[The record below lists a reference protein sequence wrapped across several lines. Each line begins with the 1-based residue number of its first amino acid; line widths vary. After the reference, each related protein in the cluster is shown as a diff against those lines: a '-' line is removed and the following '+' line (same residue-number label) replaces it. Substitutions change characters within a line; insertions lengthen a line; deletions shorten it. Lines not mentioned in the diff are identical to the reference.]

1 MKKRLDVLF
10 YNIIFIIFLEIV
22 FKASTIKEVISLNL
36 FYMIL
41 FSITIAIVITLLE
54 TLFKKEKI
62 NRIITIIITFLVEFI
77 FIAQFIYF
85 KYYEAIFSVYSLFNG
100 GQVLEF
106 VDGIINVIL
115 HNLLPIILMLIPVIV
130 PIIKKI
136 PVSYQIKDWFTKGML
151 LLIAVFIFIAS
162 LIIIE
167 LEPENSYS
175 AHRLYYETH
184 VPTMTVS
191 KFGLITTMRL
201 DAKRTIFGF
210 DEVLVAQTEPEEP
223 KVEEEAPVQDK
234 VIEYNVMDIDFDSLI
249 ANEKNKTIKSMHE
262 YFKSIKPTNKNDYTG
277 MFKGK
282 NLIVFV
288 AEAYSPIALSEKYT
302 PTLYRLYKEGF
313 QFTNFYTPYYFVS
326 TSDGEYTSLLSL
338 LPKHGY
344 WSMKTSRKNYLPF
357 AYGNIFKKLGYETRA
372 YHDGTYGYYGRNLSH
387 PNMGYTFK
395 ACGNGLKITCKKWP
409 QSDVEMIEATAKEYI
424 NSEHYVTYYMTISG
438 HLAYNF
444 MGGNASSS
452 KHKKEVADLNA
463 STPIKAY
470 IAAQMEFDQAL
481 KLLIDKLEA
490 NGTLKDTVIA
500 ITADHYPYGLEDADI
515 KGYADYIKEFKFD
528 VHRNNFLLWN
538 SEMKEPIVVDK
549 VAYQL
554 DALPTILNLF
564 GVDYDSR
571 LLMGT
576 DIMSDSSPLVIYNDR
591 SWITDKGRY
600 NANNKRF
607 TSTTGEEVSK
617 EYIEKINSIV
627 ANKYSMSAL
636 MLDKDYY
643 KYVIKK

>member
-1 MKKRLDVLF
+1 MKKKLDILF
-10 YNIIFIIFLEIV
+10 FNIIFIIYLEII
-22 FKASTIKEVISLNL
+22 FKASTIGEVLSLNL
-36 FYMIL
+36 FYLLL
-41 FSITIAIVITLLE
+41 FSIPISIIITLVE

-62 NRIITIIITFLVEFI
+62 NRIITLIITFLISVI
-77 FIAQFIYF
+77 FIAQLVYF

-100 GQVLEF
+100 GQVFEF
-106 VDGIINVIL
+106 IDGILNVMF
-115 HNLLPIILMLIPVIV
+115 HNAFPIILMLLPLIV

-136 PVSYQIKDWFTKGML
+136 PVKYEYKDYFNKGMY
-151 LLIAVFIFIAS
+151 LLIVVLVFIAS
-162 LIIIE
+162 LITIE
-167 LEPENSYS
+167 LEASDSYS

-184 VPTMTVS
+184 VPTLTMS

-210 DEVLVAQTEPEEP
+210 DEVLVVPTEEV
-223 KVEEEAPVQDK
+223 VEEEIIPEEKK
-234 VIEYNVMDIDFDSLI
+234 VEYNVMNIDFDELI
-249 ANEKNKTIKSMHE
+249 SKENNKTIKSMHE
-262 YFKSIKPTNKNDYTG
+262 YFKTVKPTNKNDYTG

-302 PTLYRLYKEGF
+302 PTLWKLYNEGF

-344 WSMKTSRKNYLPF
+344 WSMKKSSSNYLPF
-357 AYGNIFKKLGYETRA
+357 TYANLFKPLGYEARA
-372 YHDGTYGYYGRNLSH
+372 YHDGNYGYYGRNLSH
-387 PNMGYTFK
+387 PNMGYVYK
-395 ACGNGLKITCKKWP
+395 ACGHGLNISCKKWP

-424 NSEHYVTYYMTISG
+424 DSEHYVTYYMTVSG

-444 MGGNASSS
+444 LGGNASSS

-481 KLLIDKLEA
+481 KLLIEKLEA
-490 NGTLKDTVIA
+490 NGTLANTVIA

-515 KGYADYIKEFKFD
+515 KGYAKYIKEFKFD
-528 VHRNNFLLWN
+528 VHKNNFLLWN

-549 VAYQL
+549 VSYQM

-564 GVDYDSR
+564 GIEYDSR

-576 DIMSDSSPLVIYNDR
+576 DIMSDSDPLVIYNDR

-600 NANNKRF
+600 NANNKKF
-607 TSTTGEEVSK
+607 TKTTDEEVSK

-627 ANKYSMSAL
+627 ANKYSMSSL
-636 MLDKDYY
+636 VLDKDYY

>member
-10 YNIIFIIFLEIV
+10 FNIIFIIFIEIV
-22 FKASTIKEVISLNL
+22 FKASTIKEVFSLNL

-41 FSITIAIVITLLE
+41 FSLPIAIFITILE
-54 TLFKKEKI
+54 TCFKKEKI
-62 NRIITIIITFLVEFI
+62 NRIITIIITFLIEAI
-77 FIAQFIYF
+77 FIAQLVYF

-106 VDGIINVIL
+106 MDGIINVMV
-115 HNLLPIILMLIPVIV
+115 HNLLPIFLMILPFVIPM
-130 PIIKKI
+130 IKKI
-136 PVSYQIKDWFTKGML
+136 PISYEQKDWFTKGMIA
-151 LLIAVFIFIAS
+151 LIAIFIFIAS
-162 LIIIE
+162 LIVIE
-167 LEPENSYS
+167 LEPASSYS

-210 DEVLVAQTEPEEP
+210 DEVLVIPTEDATEEPVDEPEE
-223 KVEEEAPVQDK
+223 EK
-234 VIEYNVMDIDFDSLI
+234 VIEYNTMDIDFDSLI

-262 YFKSIKPTNKNDYTG
+262 YFNSVKPTNKNDYTG

-288 AEAYSPIALSEKYT
+288 AEAYSPIALNEKYT
-302 PTLYRLYKEGF
+302 PTLYRMYKEGF

-357 AYGNIFKKLGYETRA
+357 AYGNIFKKLGYEARA
-372 YHDGTYGYYGRNLSH
+372 YHDGTYTYYGRNLSH

-395 ACGNGLKITCKKWP
+395 ACGNGLKITCRKWP
-409 QSDVEMIEATAKEYI
+409 QSDVEMIEATVKDYI
-424 NSEHYVTYYMTISG
+424 NSEHYVTYYMTVSG

-452 KHKKEVADLNA
+452 KHKKEVADLKA

-490 NGTLKDTVIA
+490 AGTLKDTVIA

-515 KGYADYIKEFKFD
+515 KGYADYIKDFKFD
-528 VHRNNFLLWN
+528 VHKNNFILWN
-538 SEMKEPIVVDK
+538 SEMTEPVVVDK
-549 VAYQL
+549 VSYQL

-564 GVDYDSR
+564 GIEYDSR

-576 DIMSDSSPLVIYNDR
+576 DIMSDSDPLVIYNDR

-600 NANNKRF
+600 NANNKKF
-607 TSTTGEEVSK
+607 TSTNGEEVSK

-636 MLDKDYY
+636 MLDKNYY

>member
-10 YNIIFIIFLEIV
+10 YNIIFIVFLEIV

-41 FSITIAIVITLLE
+41 FSIPIAIIITLLE
-54 TLFKKEKI
+54 TLFKKEKV
-62 NRIITIIITFLVEFI
+62 NRIITIIITFLIEAI
-77 FIAQFIYF
+77 FIAQFVYF

-106 VDGIINVIL
+106 IDGIMNVIF
-115 HNLLPIILMLIPVIV
+115 HNLFPIILMLLPIIV

-136 PVSYQIKDWFTKGML
+136 PISYEIKDWFTKGME
-151 LLIAVFIFIAS
+151 LLIAIFIFIAS
-162 LIIIE
+162 LIVIE

-210 DEVLVAQTEPEEP
+210 DEVLVVEAPEPEDPVEEP
-223 KVEEEAPVQDK
+223 KTEEEK
-234 VIEYNVMDIDFDSLI
+234 KIEYNVMDIDFDSLI

-262 YFKSIKPTNKNDYTG
+262 YFKAVKPTNKNDYTG

-288 AEAYSPIALSEKYT
+288 AEAYSPIALNEKYT
-302 PTLYRLYKEGF
+302 PTLYRMYKEGF

-357 AYGNIFKKLGYETRA
+357 AYGNLFKKLGYETRA
-372 YHDGTYGYYGRNLSH
+372 YHDGTYTYYGRNLSH

-395 ACGNGLKITCKKWP
+395 ACGNGLKITCRKWP

-424 NSEHYVTYYMTISG
+424 NSEHYMTYYMTVSG

-528 VHRNNFLLWN
+528 VHKNNFLLWN
-538 SEMKEPIVVDK
+538 SEMTEPIVVDK
-549 VAYQL
+549 VSYQM

-564 GVDYDSR
+564 GIEYDSR

-576 DIMSDSSPLVIYNDR
+576 DIMSDSDPLVIYNDR

-600 NANNKRF
+600 NANNKKF
-607 TSTTGEEVSK
+607 TPTTKEEVSK

>member
-1 MKKRLDVLF
+1 MKKRLNVLF
-10 YNIIFIIFLEIV
+10 FNIIFIVFLEIV
-22 FKASTIKEVISLNL
+22 FKASTVKEVLSLNL
-36 FYMIL
+36 FYMLL
-41 FSITIAIVITLLE
+41 FSLPIAIFITLFE
-54 TLFKKEKI
+54 TLFKKEKA
-62 NRIITIIITFLVEFI
+62 NRIITIIITLLTIFI
-77 FIAQFIYF
+77 FVAQLVYF
-85 KYYEAIFSVYSLFNG
+85 KYYEAIFSIYSLFNG

-106 VDGIINVIL
+106 IDGIINVML
-115 HNLLPIILMLIPVIV
+115 HNLFPIILMILPVVV

-136 PVSYQIKDWFTKGML
+136 PISYERHDWFVKGMEA
-151 LLIAVFIFIAS
+151 LIAIFIFIAS

-167 LEPENSYS
+167 LEPESAYS

-184 VPTMTVS
+184 VPTLTVS

-210 DEVLVAQTEPEEP
+210 DEVLVVPTEDEP
-223 KVEEEAPVQDK
+223 VKQEDPKEEEK
-234 VIEYNVMDIDFDSLI
+234 KIEYNVMDIDFDSLI
-249 ANEKNKTIKSMHE
+249 ANEKNATIRNMHE
-262 YFKSIKPTNKNDYTG
+262 YFKSVKPTNKNDYTG

-302 PTLYRLYKEGF
+302 PTLYKMYKEGF

-344 WSMKTSRKNYLPF
+344 WSMKKSSSNYLPF
-357 AYGNIFKKLGYETRA
+357 TYANLFKPLGYEARA

-387 PNMGYTFK
+387 PNMGYIYK
-395 ACGNGLKITCKKWP
+395 ACGNGLKISCKKWP
-409 QSDVEMIEATAKEYI
+409 QSDVEMIEATANEYI

-444 MGGNASSS
+444 MGGNASCS
-452 KHKKEVADLNA
+452 KHKKEVADLKA

-490 NGTLKDTVIA
+490 NGTLANTVIA
-500 ITADHYPYGLEDADI
+500 ITADHYPYGLENSDI
-515 KGYADYIKEFKFD
+515 KGYADYVKDFKFD
-528 VHRNNFLLWN
+528 VHKNNFILWN

-549 VAYQL
+549 YAYQM

-564 GVDYDSR
+564 GIEYDSR

-576 DIMSDSSPLVIYNDR
+576 DIMSDSDPLVIYNDR
-591 SWITDKGRY
+591 SWITDKGKY
-600 NANNKRF
+600 NANNKKF
-607 TSTTGEEVSK
+607 TSFGAEVSK

-627 ANKYSMSAL
+627 SNKYSMSAL
-636 MLDKDYY
+636 ILDKNYY

>member
-1 MKKRLDVLF
+1 MKKKLDVLF
-10 YNIIFIIFLEIV
+10 FNIIFIIFLEIV
-22 FKASTIKEVISLNL
+22 FKASTVKEVFSLNL

-41 FSITIAIVITLLE
+41 FSVPIAILLTLIE

-62 NRIITIIITFLVEFI
+62 NRIVTIVLTFLIEAI
-77 FIAQFIYF
+77 FIAQLVYF
-85 KYYEAIFSVYSLFNG
+85 KYYEAIFSIYSLFNG

-106 VDGIINVIL
+106 VDGIVNVML
-115 HNLLPIILMLIPVIV
+115 HNLFPIILMLLPVVV
-130 PIIKKI
+130 PFIKKI
-136 PVSYQIKDWFTKGML
+136 PISYEAKDWFTRGMD

-162 LIIIE
+162 LVIIE
-167 LEPENSYS
+167 LEPESSYS

-210 DEVLVAQTEPEEP
+210 EEVLVIPTEEPEEP
-223 KVEEEAPVQDK
+223 NEEEKPAEEK
-234 VIEYNVMDIDFDSLI
+234 KIEYNVMDINFDDLI
-249 ANEKNKTIKSMHE
+249 ANENNKTIKNMHE
-262 YFKSIKPTNKNDYTG
+262 YFKAVKPTNKNDYTG

-288 AEAYSPIALSEKYT
+288 AEAYSPIALNEKYT
-302 PTLYRLYKEGF
+302 PTLYKLYKEGF

-338 LPKHGY
+338 LPKHGK
-344 WSMKTSRKNYLPF
+344 WSMKASYKNYLPF
-357 AYGNIFKKLGYETRA
+357 TYANLFKPLGYEARA

-409 QSDVEMIEATAKEYI
+409 QSDVEMIEATVPEYI

-444 MGGNASSS
+444 LGGNASSS

-528 VHRNNFLLWN
+528 VHKNNFLIWN

-549 VAYQL
+549 IAYQM

-564 GVDYDSR
+564 GIEYDSR

-576 DIMSDSSPLVIYNDR
+576 DIMSDSDPLVIYNDR
-591 SWITDKGRY
+591 SWITDKGKY
-600 NANNKRF
+600 NANKKKF
-607 TSTTGEEVSK
+607 TPTNGEEVSQ
-617 EYIEKINSIV
+617 EYVEKINSIV

-636 MLDKDYY
+636 ILDKNYY

>member
-10 YNIIFIIFLEIV
+10 YNIIFILFLEIV
-22 FKASTIKEVISLNL
+22 FKASTIKGVISLNL
-36 FYMIL
+36 FYLIL
-41 FSITIAIVITLLE
+41 FSVPIAIFITLIE

-62 NRIITIIITFLVEFI
+62 NRIITIVITFLIEAI
-77 FIAQFIYF
+77 FVAQLVYF

-106 VDGIINVIL
+106 IDGIINVIL
-115 HNLLPIILMLIPVIV
+115 HNLFPIVLMLLPVVV

-136 PVSYQIKDWFTKGML
+136 PINYDFKDWFTKGME
-151 LLIAVFIFIAS
+151 LLIAIFIFIAS
-162 LIIIE
+162 IIVIE
-167 LEPENSYS
+167 LESENSYS

-210 DEVLVAQTEPEEP
+210 DEVLVVPTEEAEEIPIIPEE
-223 KVEEEAPVQDK
+223 KK
-234 VIEYNVMDIDFDSLI
+234 LEYNIMDIDFDSLI

-262 YFKSIKPTNKNDYTG
+262 YFRTVKPTNKNDYTG

-288 AEAYSPIALSEKYT
+288 AEAYSPIALNEKYT
-302 PTLYRLYKEGF
+302 PTLYKLYKEGF

-344 WSMKTSRKNYLPF
+344 WSMKASRNNYLPF
-357 AYGNIFKKLGYETRA
+357 TYANLFKKLGYEARA

-395 ACGNGLKITCKKWP
+395 ACGNGLKISCSKWP

-424 NSEHYVTYYMTISG
+424 NSEHYVTYYMTVSG

-463 STPIKAY
+463 TTPIKAY

-500 ITADHYPYGLEDADI
+500 ITADHYPYGLEDSDI
-515 KGYADYIKEFKFD
+515 KGYADYIKDFKFD
-528 VHRNNFLLWN
+528 VHKNNFLLWN
-538 SEMKEPIVVDK
+538 SEMSEPIVIDK
-549 VAYQL
+549 VSYQM
-554 DALPTILNLF
+554 DVLPTILNLF
-564 GVDYDSR
+564 DIEYDSR

-576 DIMSDSSPLVIYNDR
+576 DIMSDSDPLVIYNDR

-600 NANNKRF
+600 NANNKKF
-607 TSTTGEEVSK
+607 TSTNGEEVSN

-636 MLDKDYY
+636 MLDKNYY

>member
-10 YNIIFIIFLEIV
+10 YNIIFIIFLEII
-22 FKASTIKEVISLNL
+22 FKASTIKEVLSLNL
-36 FYMIL
+36 IYMVL
-41 FSITIAIVITLLE
+41 FSIPIAIVLTLLE
-54 TLFKKEKI
+54 TLFKKEKV
-62 NRIITIIITFLVEFI
+62 NRIITIILTFLIEAI
-77 FIAQFIYF
+77 FIAQFVYF
-85 KYYEAIFSVYSLFNG
+85 KYYEAIFSIYSLFNG

-106 VDGIINVIL
+106 VDGIINVML
-115 HNLLPIILMLIPVIV
+115 HNLLPIILMLIPVII

-136 PVSYQIKDWFTKGML
+136 PVKYEMTDIFTKGMEA
-151 LLIAVFIFIAS
+151 LIAIFIFVAS
-162 LIIIE
+162 LVVIE
-167 LEPENSYS
+167 LEPADSYS

-184 VPTMTVS
+184 VPTMSVS

-210 DEVLVAQTEPEEP
+210 DEVILMPDVEPPEEEE
-223 KVEEEAPVQDK
+223 VEEEK
-234 VIEYNVMDIDFDSLI
+234 VVEYNVMDIDFDTLI

-262 YFKSIKPTNKNDYTG
+262 YFNSVKPTNKNDYTG
-277 MFKGK
+277 MFEGK

-302 PTLYRLYKEGF
+302 PTLYKLYKEGF

-344 WSMKTSRKNYLPF
+344 WSMKKSSSNYLPF
-357 AYGNIFKKLGYETRA
+357 TYANLFKPLGYEARA

-387 PNMGYTFK
+387 PNMGYIYK
-395 ACGNGLKITCKKWP
+395 ACGNGLKISCKKWP
-409 QSDVEMIEATAKEYI
+409 QSDVEMIEATADEYI

-444 MGGNASSS
+444 MGGNASCS

-470 IAAQMEFDQAL
+470 IASQMEFDQAV

-490 NGTLKDTVIA
+490 NGTLDNTVIA

-515 KGYADYIKEFKFD
+515 KGYADYIQNFKFD
-528 VHRNNFLLWN
+528 VHKNNFLLWN
-538 SEMKEPIVVDK
+538 SAMTEPVVVDK

-564 GVDYDSR
+564 GIEYDSR

-576 DIMSDSSPLVIYNDR
+576 DIMSDSEPLVIYNDR

-600 NANNKRF
+600 NANTKKF
-607 TSTTGEEVSK
+607 TATNGEEVSK
-617 EYIEKINSIV
+617 EYIEKINTIV

-636 MLDKDYY
+636 VLDKNYY

>member
-10 YNIIFIIFLEIV
+10 YNIIFIIFLEII
-22 FKASTIKEVISLNL
+22 FKASTIKEVLSLNL
-36 FYMIL
+36 IYMVL
-41 FSITIAIVITLLE
+41 FSIPIAIVLTLLE

-62 NRIITIIITFLVEFI
+62 NRIITIILTFLIEAI
-77 FIAQFIYF
+77 FIAQFVYF
-85 KYYEAIFSVYSLFNG
+85 KYYEAIFSIYSLFNG

-106 VDGIINVIL
+106 VDGIINVML
-115 HNLLPIILMLIPVIV
+115 HNLLPIILMLIPVII

-136 PVSYQIKDWFTKGML
+136 PVKYEMTDIFTKGMEA
-151 LLIAVFIFIAS
+151 LIAIFIFVAS
-162 LIIIE
+162 LVVIE
-167 LEPENSYS
+167 LEPADSYS

-184 VPTMTVS
+184 VPTMSVS

-210 DEVLVAQTEPEEP
+210 DEVILMPDVEPPEEEEI
-223 KVEEEAPVQDK
+223 EEEK
-234 VIEYNVMDIDFDSLI
+234 VVEYNVMDIDFDTLI

-262 YFKSIKPTNKNDYTG
+262 YFNSVKPTNKNDYTG
-277 MFKGK
+277 MFEGK

-302 PTLYRLYKEGF
+302 PTLYKLYKEGF

-344 WSMKTSRKNYLPF
+344 WSMKKSSSNYLPF
-357 AYGNIFKKLGYETRA
+357 TYANLFKPLGYEARA

-387 PNMGYTFK
+387 PNMGYIYK
-395 ACGNGLKITCKKWP
+395 ACGNGLKISCKKWP
-409 QSDVEMIEATAKEYI
+409 QSDVEMIEATADEYI

-444 MGGNASSS
+444 MGGNASCS

-470 IAAQMEFDQAL
+470 IASQMEFDQAV

-490 NGTLKDTVIA
+490 NGTLDNTVIA

-515 KGYADYIKEFKFD
+515 KGYADYIQNFKFD
-528 VHRNNFLLWN
+528 VHKNNFLLWN
-538 SEMKEPIVVDK
+538 SAMTEPVVVDK

-564 GVDYDSR
+564 GIEYDSR

-576 DIMSDSSPLVIYNDR
+576 DIMSDSEPLVIYNDR

-600 NANNKRF
+600 NANTKKF
-607 TSTTGEEVSK
+607 TATNGEEVSK
-617 EYIEKINSIV
+617 EYIEKINTIV

-636 MLDKDYY
+636 VLDKNYY

>member
-10 YNIIFIIFLEIV
+10 YNIIFILFLEIV
-22 FKASTIKEVISLNL
+22 FKASTIKGVISLNL
-36 FYMIL
+36 FYLIL
-41 FSITIAIVITLLE
+41 FSVPIAIFITLIE

-62 NRIITIIITFLVEFI
+62 NRIITIVITFLIEAI
-77 FIAQFIYF
+77 FVAQLVYF

-106 VDGIINVIL
+106 IDGIINVIL
-115 HNLLPIILMLIPVIV
+115 HNLFPIILMLLPVVV

-136 PVSYQIKDWFTKGML
+136 PINYDFKDWFTKGME
-151 LLIAVFIFIAS
+151 LLIAIFIFIAS
-162 LIIIE
+162 IIVIE
-167 LEPENSYS
+167 LESENSYS

-210 DEVLVAQTEPEEP
+210 DEVLVVKPEEA
-223 KVEEEAPVQDK
+223 EEIPIIPEEK
-234 VIEYNVMDIDFDSLI
+234 KLEYNIMDIDFDSLI
-249 ANEKNKTIKSMHE
+249 ANEKNKTIRSMHE
-262 YFKSIKPTNKNDYTG
+262 YFRTVKPTNKNDYTG

-288 AEAYSPIALSEKYT
+288 AEAYSPIALNEKYT
-302 PTLYRLYKEGF
+302 PTLYKLYKEGF

-344 WSMKTSRKNYLPF
+344 WSMKASRNNYLPF
-357 AYGNIFKKLGYETRA
+357 TYANLFKKLGYEARA

-395 ACGNGLKITCKKWP
+395 ACGNGLKISCSKWP

-424 NSEHYVTYYMTISG
+424 NSEHYVTYYMTVSG

-463 STPIKAY
+463 TTPIKAY
-470 IAAQMEFDQAL
+470 IAAQMEFDQAV

-500 ITADHYPYGLEDADI
+500 ITADHYPYGLEDSDI
-515 KGYADYIKEFKFD
+515 KGYADYIKDFKFD
-528 VHRNNFLLWN
+528 VHKNNFLLWN
-538 SEMKEPIVVDK
+538 SEMSEPIVIDK
-549 VAYQL
+549 VSYQM
-554 DALPTILNLF
+554 DVLPTILNLF
-564 GVDYDSR
+564 DIEYDSR

-576 DIMSDSSPLVIYNDR
+576 DIMSDSDPLVIYNDR

-600 NANNKRF
+600 NANNKKF
-607 TSTTGEEVSK
+607 TSTNGEEVSN

-636 MLDKDYY
+636 MLDKNYY

>member
-10 YNIIFIIFLEIV
+10 YNIIFIVFLEIV

-41 FSITIAIVITLLE
+41 FSVPIAIIITLLE
-54 TLFKKEKI
+54 TLFKKEKV
-62 NRIITIIITFLVEFI
+62 NRIITIIITFLIEAI
-77 FIAQFIYF
+77 FIAQFVYF

-106 VDGIINVIL
+106 IDGIMNVIF
-115 HNLLPIILMLIPVIV
+115 HNLFPIILMLLPIIV

-136 PVSYQIKDWFTKGML
+136 PISYEIKDWFTKGME
-151 LLIAVFIFIAS
+151 LLIAIFIFIAS
-162 LIIIE
+162 LIVIE

-210 DEVLVAQTEPEEP
+210 DEVLVVEAPEIEDPVEEP
-223 KVEEEAPVQDK
+223 KTEEEK
-234 VIEYNVMDIDFDSLI
+234 KIEYNVMDIDFDSLI

-262 YFKSIKPTNKNDYTG
+262 YFKAVKPTNKNDYTG

-288 AEAYSPIALSEKYT
+288 AEAYSPIALNEKYT
-302 PTLYRLYKEGF
+302 PTLYRMYKEGF

-357 AYGNIFKKLGYETRA
+357 AYGNLFKKLGYETRA
-372 YHDGTYGYYGRNLSH
+372 YHDGTYTYYGRNLSH

-395 ACGNGLKITCKKWP
+395 ACGNGLKITCRKWP

-424 NSEHYVTYYMTISG
+424 NSEHYMTYYMTVSG

-528 VHRNNFLLWN
+528 VHKNNFLIWN
-538 SEMKEPIVVDK
+538 SEMTEPIVVDK
-549 VAYQL
+549 VSYQM

-564 GVDYDSR
+564 GIEYDSR

-576 DIMSDSSPLVIYNDR
+576 DIMSDSDPLVIYNDR

-600 NANNKRF
+600 NANNKKF
-607 TSTTGEEVSK
+607 TSTTKEEVSK